1 MLPKGALF
9 FLSLFVDSI
18 NGNILFLISCAECQI
33 RLDTWEDQM
42 ILSFHP
48 LYEADKNIICAGR
61 QPGTEDRAA
70 MLQADAVVLP
80 QGCYQSLYEMARASC
95 RNVFPNY
102 DARFR
107 YPDKIGQIKLFR
119 EFNIAHP
126 ASEFFENL
134 ESYHQGYKG
143 PSSGCSPGYPLV
155 FKLDWGGEGET
166 VFLIRSEDELARTIE
181 KTAAFEKSGPYRFL
195 LQEYIPSGARTLRVV
210 VIGQRVISYWR
221 IQKNKDGFYT
231 NMGRGAVIDSKAR
244 PDLQH
249 KAVALVDQ
257 ICQNTGIN
265 LAGFDVIFST
275 EENDPN
281 PLLLEINYFFGR
293 KGLGGSEGYYQIL
306 LEEIQSW
313 IAGLDLTV

>member
-1 MLPKGALF
+1 MLLKSALF
-9 FLSLFVDSI
+9 YRSLLAESNNGTIFL
-18 NGNILFLISCAECQI
+18 LISCADCQI
-33 RLDTWEDQM
+33 RLDTREDRM

-61 QPGTEDRAA
+61 RPGAEDRAA
-70 MLQADAVVLP
+70 ILQADAVVLP
-80 QGCYQSLYEMARASC
+80 QGCYQSLYEMARANC

-119 EFNIAHP
+119 EFNFAHP
-126 ASEFFENL
+126 TSEFFETL
-134 ESYHQGYKG
+134 ESYHQADKG
-143 PSSGCSPGYPLV
+143 PSTDRCPRYPLV
-155 FKLDWGGEGET
+155 FKLNWGGEGET

-181 KTAAFEKSGPYRFL
+181 KTAQFEKSGQYGFL

-210 VIGQRVISYWR
+210 VIGQHVISYWR
-221 IQKNKDGFYT
+221 IQKNPDGFYT
-231 NMGRGAVIDSKAR
+231 NVGRGAVIDSKDR

-249 KAVALVDQ
+249 KAVALVKQ
-257 ICQNTGIN
+257 ISQKTGIN

-293 KGLGGSEGYYQIL
+293 KGLGGSEAYYRIL

-313 IAGLDLTV
+313 VATIELNG